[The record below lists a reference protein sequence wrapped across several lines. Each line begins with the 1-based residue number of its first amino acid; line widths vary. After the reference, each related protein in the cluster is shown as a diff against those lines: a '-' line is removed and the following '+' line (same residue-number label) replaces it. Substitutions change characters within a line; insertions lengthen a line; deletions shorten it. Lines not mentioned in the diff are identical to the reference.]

1 MNMADL
7 KRNLIP
13 KCNELLGYFPCLLIY
28 GSRQC
33 GKTVLSRMLRP
44 DWVYFDL
51 ENPQTFDKIHDDL
64 NFFFKQNNT
73 DIIIDEAQLS
83 PQLFQTLRGVVD
95 EQRSLNNRFILTG
108 SSSPELLKNTNET
121 LAGRVAMIELSPFK
135 VNELHKKELP
145 PFYQIFNQELS
156 TDDLPFF
163 QQLQPVVTQNE
174 LLTHFLEGGYPTPAL
189 AHNKSHYKNWME
201 QYFINYISRDIK
213 NLFPKMDSI
222 KFRRFST
229 MLTALSGTIINRS
242 QLGRSLDVSESTVK
256 TYLEIAHGTMIW
268 RNIPAFERSKIKS
281 IIKMPKGIF
290 RDSGLNNYLQGLTTF
305 DKLHNSPLVGQNFE
319 SFIIE
324 EIIKGV
330 QASEAVRW
338 DYSYYRTKAG
348 SEVDFILSGEFGLLP
363 IEIKY
368 GTDTRRKQLSGL
380 QKFIN
385 DHQIPYGIV
394 INNSEEVSLISE
406 NIVQIPSTFI

>member
-1 MNMADL
+1 MAEL

-13 KCNELLGYFPCLLIY
+13 KSNELLSYFPCLLIS
-28 GSRQC
+28 GPRQC

-44 DWVYFDL
+44 NWVYFDL

-73 DIIIDEAQLS
+73 NIIIDEAQLS
-83 PQLFQTLRGVVD
+83 PQLFQTLRGVID
-95 EQRSLNNRFILTG
+95 EKRALNNRFILTG
-108 SSSPELLKNTNET
+108 SSSPDLLSKTSET

-135 VNELHKKELP
+135 VNEIQQKKLP
-145 PFYQIFNQELS
+145 PFYQIFNRELS
-156 TDDLPFF
+156 TDDLAYFK
-163 QQLQPVVTQNE
+163 QLEPMMTQDE
-174 LLTHFLEGGYPTPAL
+174 LLSHFLTGGYPTPVL
-189 AHNKSHYKNWME
+189 AHNESLYKNWME

-242 QLGRSLDVSESTVK
+242 QLGRSLDVNESTVK
-256 TYLEIAHGTMIW
+256 TYLDIAHGTMIW
-268 RNIPAFERSKIKS
+268 RNIPAFERSKVKS

-290 RDSGLNNYLQGLTTF
+290 RDSGLNNYMQGLSSF
-305 DKLHNSPLVGQNFE
+305 DKLNNSPLVGQNFE

-324 EIIKGV
+324 EIIRGV
-330 QASEAVRW
+330 QASQAVRW

-348 SEVDFILSGEFGLLP
+348 SEVDLILSGEFGLLP

-385 DHQIPYGIV
+385 DHQLPYGIV
-394 INNSEEVSLISE
+394 INNSDTISLISD
-406 NIVQIPSTFI
+406 NIIQIPSVFI